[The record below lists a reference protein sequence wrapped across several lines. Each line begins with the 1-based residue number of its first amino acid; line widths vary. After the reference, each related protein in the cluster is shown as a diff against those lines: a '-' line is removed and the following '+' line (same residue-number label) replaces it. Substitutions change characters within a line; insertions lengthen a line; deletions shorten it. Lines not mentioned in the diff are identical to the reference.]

1 MNEFRR
7 ARRRQ
12 VPDHVQV
19 IDTMTDE
26 VLGRIGNLSET
37 GMLLMAHGPGVD
49 DGLYQVRFQLT
60 ARGGVVHSLDVG
72 AHQLWAEPNRSGG
85 SILDSANPIDLMNKI
100 RRGTAMDDATPP
112 GDAIDAALRDYH
124 QQSGSTAV
132 KPGSASSLVKP
143 AQ

>member
-37 GMLLMAHGPGVD
+37 GMLLMARGPGVD
-49 DGLYQVRFQLT
+49 DGLFQIRFQLA

-72 AHQLWAEPNRSGG
+72 AHQLWAEPHRGAG
-85 SILDSANPIDLMNKI
+85 SYWTGFRFIDI
-100 RRGTAMDDATPP
+100 SVADAERLR
-112 GDAIDAALRDYH
+112 AWIDE
-124 QQSGSTAV
+124 
-132 KPGSASSLVKP
+132 PGSAY
-143 AQ
+143 A